1 MTDAPRPDPQVDPP
15 AADQTPPQAPSQAP
29 LGDVLEAHGDGP
41 SVDASSV
48 EEAVEP
54 EAKEAPLE
62 EPVAPVAAGASA
74 QDGPDEETA
83 LDDEVRPAL
92 RGRHHRLRWVGAI
105 VAVLVVAAGLGFG
118 AAALIVPRLADASPP
133 APTVPSSPT
142 PAATGTLR
150 PSPTPTAS
158 PSPGTATPAPP
169 RASPT
174 TYLVRRNDTLA
185 SIAARF
191 GVSVAAI
198 VQANK
203 ITDAN
208 HIEVGQRLIIPAPT
222 PSPPPTASPS

>member
-1 MTDAPRPDPQVDPP
+1 MTDAPRPDPKVDPP
-15 AADQTPPQAPSQAP
+15 AADQSPPQAPSQAA

-48 EEAVEP
+48 EEA
-54 EAKEAPLE
+54 
-62 EPVAPVAAGASA
+62 
-74 QDGPDEETA
+74 A
-83 LDDEVRPAL
+83 LADEVHPAL

-133 APTVPSSPT
+133 APTVPPSPT
-142 PAATGTLR
+142 PAGTATLR

-158 PSPGTATPAPP
+158 PSPGATTPAPP

-174 TYLVRRNDTLA
+174 TYLVKRNDTLA

-198 VQANK
+198 VEANK